1 MKNIF
6 SPLYTSSARAY
17 YSAIYNSNPDH
28 KSKILQLDSE
38 INNELGLPNYIF
50 GNLSQNV
57 TNLEVSLD
65 FFLQPAVTQVLK
77 LEKAQ
82 HKKARNL
89 LSSFLVAHQS
99 IDINFLFIE
108 NAVNPI
114 EESLLGFGLKPSN
127 KYFSV
132 IRVGEDMN
140 KYKTSIR
147 KSYKSLVNW
156 GMKNLEIQIM
166 NSESLNKENFL
177 DFKKLHLQASGR
189 QTRSDESWDRQYD
202 AIQNNH
208 AFGIFGYLDDKLET
222 GGLFFTDDRN
232 CYYASSASN
241 RDLFDK
247 GLMHSII
254 FSAVEYCMSNDFEYI
269 VLGDKVFDSQSDKK
283 IISISDFK
291 SGFANEILNG
301 RLYQGNIHN

>member
-6 SPLYTSSARAY
+6 SPLYTSSAKAY
-17 YSAIYNSNPDH
+17 YSAIHSSNPDQ
-28 KSKILQLDSE
+28 KSKILHLDSE

-65 FFLQPAVTQVLK
+65 FFLQPAVTQGLE

-82 HKKARNL
+82 YKKARNL
-89 LSSFLVAHQS
+89 LSSFLGTHQS
-99 IDINFLFIE
+99 ININFLFIE
-108 NAVNPI
+108 NAVNAI
-114 EESLLGFGLKPSN
+114 EESLLSFGLQPSN

-132 IRVGEDMN
+132 IRVGEDMD

-156 GMKNLEIQIM
+156 GMKNLEIKIM
-166 NSESLNKENFL
+166 NSGSLNRENFL

-208 AFGIFGYLDDKLET
+208 AFAIFGY
-222 GGLFFTDDRN
+222 
-232 CYYASSASN
+232 
-241 RDLFDK
+241 
-247 GLMHSII
+247 
-254 FSAVEYCMSNDFEYI
+254 
-269 VLGDKVFDSQSDKK
+269 
-283 IISISDFK
+283 
-291 SGFANEILNG
+291 
-301 RLYQGNIHN
+301 